1 MPLSWVRAFWQFF
14 LFVIFNW
21 EIITIDISTHYIQCE
36 KNTVIVH
43 VYGLFILFRSL
54 CINRKSVNHMKMLVN
69 GFVRIL
75 GLLINLNLLK
85 ACFFVFVFFLRKEWR
100 WLRILKHTFIGISH
114 RKKLRK
120 GILRKRI
127 MKKVVAASTH
137 KYSLS
142 TYKIQHIHFTL
153 STSHAPHF
161 NSQQML

>member
-85 ACFFVFVFFLRKEWR
+85 ACFFVFFFSWGRSEDDLGYLNTLLLEFLIERNYGREFQEKELWR
-100 WLRILKHTFIGISH
+100 R
-114 RKKLRK
+114 
-120 GILRKRI
+120 
-127 MKKVVAASTH
+127 
-137 KYSLS
+137 
-142 TYKIQHIHFTL
+142 
-153 STSHAPHF
+153 
-161 NSQQML
+161 